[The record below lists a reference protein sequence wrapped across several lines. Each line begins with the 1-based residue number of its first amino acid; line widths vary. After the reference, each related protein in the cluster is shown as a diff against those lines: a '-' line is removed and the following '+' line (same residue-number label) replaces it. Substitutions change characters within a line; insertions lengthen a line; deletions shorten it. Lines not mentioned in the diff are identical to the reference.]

1 MAKRPIRR
9 RLECIV
15 RIRFALSHGALLPCL
30 AQQTTT
36 MRRRCDRPQAKR
48 GANHDKPTDHH
59 PPRLP
64 PRPDEAYTRPPANR
78 SAADLATSPLI
89 IIAARSGAARRSE
102 SSCLTGRRALPARQ
116 PQRGRTSRQLSD
128 HHRRAKQRGQTRR
141 KLLFCPQTHSC
152 NKPNWKFGLPRCNF
166 KLNSNA
172 ALSRAGRRTGFGE
185 ETDPASA

>member
-1 MAKRPIRR
+1 MAKGQIRR

-15 RIRFALSHGALLPCL
+15 RIRFAVSHGALLPCL
-30 AQQTTT
+30 AQQITT

-48 GANHDKPTDHH
+48 GAHREQPSDHH

-64 PRPDEAYTRPPANR
+64 PRPDEAHSRPPANR
-78 SAADLATSPLI
+78 SAADLATRQLI

-102 SSCLTGRRALPARQ
+102 SSCLIGRRALPARQ
-116 PQRGRTSRQLSD
+116 PQRGRPGRQLSD

-152 NKPNWKFGLPRCNF
+152 PEPN
-166 KLNSNA
+166 
-172 ALSRAGRRTGFGE
+172 
-185 ETDPASA
+185 